1 MPKVSIQL
9 LRSGILLFNISAMTL
24 LGFVMYDLLLESPQD
39 VPVRLVDPQDFEL
52 KEQAARPVPNQYRE
66 IIGEL
71 YRTAPQAPVAQIK
84 PVESTLPLLDSGPIG
99 EWEIVGVIYS
109 PEGQRFASIQEKGQT
124 NVLKSSSRSGRP
136 VNTSR
141 VRGRST
147 RGGGA
152 SAINRA
158 SSRTSG
164 RSPTSNQRVR
174 YLEQGKEFR
183 IDENSY
189 MVVEIKDQ
197 PKQVIYEHNGRSYTL
212 RQESIIDP
220 VIHEEGETLVLRGFS
235 PEELELLTGGQTG
248 ASAVGRLSAIPE
260 DVRGSIRGN
269 DGKPMRGTEV
279 PKSPTTRPTGVVPPR
294 GVSPRTPTTKP
305 NSRTIVVVLVIPG
318 QTREGELHLRT
329 RPSRNFVAEHPPRHP
344 AQGWGRRLLK
354 RRSEWMSSQT
364 LRKRFVVSKNFSEP
378 VNKTSQI
385 RPDSHPEDD
394 LRGALSWPCTQE

>member
-24 LGFVMYDLLLESPQD
+24 LGFVMYDLLLESPQE
-39 VPVRLVDPQDFEL
+39 VQVRLVDPQDFEL

-71 YRTAPQAPVAQIK
+71 YRTPPQAPVAQVK

-124 NVLKSSSRSGRP
+124 NVLNTSSRSGRP
-136 VNTSR
+136 TTTSR

-152 SAINRA
+152 SPTSRA
-158 SSRTSG
+158 NSRTSS
-164 RSPTSNQRVR
+164 RSQVSNQRVR
-174 YLEQGKEFR
+174 YLEQGKSFR

-189 MVVEIKDQ
+189 MVVEIQDQ

-220 VIHEEGETLVLRGFS
+220 VIHEDGETLVLRGFS
-235 PEELELLTGGQTG
+235 PEELELLTGGQMG
-248 ASAVGRLSAIPE
+248 ASAAGRLSAIPQ

-269 DGKPMRGTEV
+269 DGKPMRGTEAGK
-279 PKSPTTRPTGVVPPR
+279 PATTRPTGAVPPR
-294 GVSPRTPTTKP
+294 GVSPRTPTTKANSRTNSRSIVDPRSEQRGRVAPPNKAKPKLRGGTSTQTP
-305 NSRTIVVVLVIPG
+305 NSRVG
-318 QTREGELHLRT
+318 QATLEGTLGVDVESN
-329 RPSRNFVAEHPPRHP
+329 PQEAI
-344 AQGWGRRLLK
+344 RRLEALQ
-354 RRSEWMSSQT
+354 RARQQNQPNQT
-364 LRKRFVVSKNFSEP
+364 
-378 VNKTSQI
+378 
-385 RPDSHPEDD
+385 
-394 LRGALSWPCTQE
+394 

>member
-24 LGFVMYDLLLESPQD
+24 LGFVMYDLLLESPQE
-39 VPVRLVDPQDFEL
+39 VQVRLVDPQDFEL

-71 YRTAPQAPVAQIK
+71 YRTPPQAPIAQVK
-84 PVESTLPLLDSGPIG
+84 PVESTLPMLDSGPIG

-164 RSPTSNQRVR
+164 RSQVSNQRVR

-248 ASAVGRLSAIPE
+248 ASAVGRLSAIPQ

-269 DGKPMRGTEV
+269 DGKPLRGTEAAK
-279 PKSPTTRPTGVVPPR
+279 PPTTRPTGVAPPR
-294 GVSPRTPTTKP
+294 GVSPRTPTPKANPRT
-305 NSRTIVVVLVIPG
+305 NSRSIGDPRSEQRGRVAPPNKAKPKLRGGTSTQTPSSRVG
-318 QTREGELHLRT
+318 QATLEATLGVDVESN
-329 RPSRNFVAEHPPRHP
+329 PQEAI
-344 AQGWGRRLLK
+344 RRLEALQ
-354 RRSEWMSSQT
+354 RARQQNQPNQT
-364 LRKRFVVSKNFSEP
+364 
-378 VNKTSQI
+378 
-385 RPDSHPEDD
+385 
-394 LRGALSWPCTQE
+394 